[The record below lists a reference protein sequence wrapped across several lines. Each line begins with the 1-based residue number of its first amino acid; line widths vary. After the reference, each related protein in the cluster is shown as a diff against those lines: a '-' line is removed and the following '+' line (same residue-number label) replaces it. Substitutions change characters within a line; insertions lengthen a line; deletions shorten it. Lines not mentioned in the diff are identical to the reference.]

1 VTSPDPA
8 RDRREADQGRQDLK
22 RTGRSLLLG
31 LIALIVVVAI
41 AVALTN
47 LGGDDDP
54 SGGGEEG
61 LGEVPAGVELTM
73 PSS

>member
-1 VTSPDPA
+1 MTSPDPQ
-8 RDRREADQGRQDLK
+8 RDRREAEQGRQDLK
-22 RTGRSLLLG
+22 RTGRNLILG

-54 SGGGEEG
+54 SGGDEEG
-61 LGEVPAGVELTM
+61 LGPAQVGVELSL
-73 PSS
+73 PSA